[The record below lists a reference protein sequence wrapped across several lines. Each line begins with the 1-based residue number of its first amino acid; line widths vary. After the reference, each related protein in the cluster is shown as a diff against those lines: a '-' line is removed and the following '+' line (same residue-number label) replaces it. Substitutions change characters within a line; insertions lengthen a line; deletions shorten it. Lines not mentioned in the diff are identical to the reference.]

1 MALKKTVS
9 VWGKEYTWCHCLDL
23 CQVIYIF
30 APQGLGTTDVD
41 VNPVNNTKSVF
52 ITLWKQY
59 RTQGLPEMILM
70 IP

>member
-52 ITLWKQY
+52 ITL
-59 RTQGLPEMILM
+59 
-70 IP
+70 